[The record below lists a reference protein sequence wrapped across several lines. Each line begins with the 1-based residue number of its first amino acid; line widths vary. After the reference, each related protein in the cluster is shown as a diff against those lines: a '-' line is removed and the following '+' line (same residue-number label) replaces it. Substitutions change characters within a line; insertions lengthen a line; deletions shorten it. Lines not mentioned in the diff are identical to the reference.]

1 MSFFVVCMLVV
12 IALFLGWLY
21 THMLLAEPL
30 VSPYPFW
37 IFPMFADTFIWNLEP
52 RVLQTEG
59 GNSVPGTSLYIDT
72 YIYTYTALMVL
83 PSYTMYIT
91 IYIYITIYVLNIY
104 MYINTYIHNYIISV
118 SLISLSLYI

>member
-1 MSFFVVCMLVV
+1 MLVV

-59 GNSVPGTSLYIDT
+59 GNSVPGTSMYIDT
-72 YIYTYTALMVL
+72 YIYTYTYSLDGS
-83 PSYTMYIT
+83 PF
-91 IYIYITIYVLNIY
+91 
-104 MYINTYIHNYIISV
+104 IHNVYNHV
-118 SLISLSLYI
+118 YT